1 MSFRSTLN
9 NTSPNTGDIRQTH
22 NSENGSDQGMHDG
35 GVDDDEQLNPQISKR
50 CNDNEHYI
58 TTFES
63 YSRMLDGFERY
74 RESATNRSYEAA
86 AVNTRRDATSWLH
99 EPEDTQEDPS
109 GPSKWA
115 QSPQPDD
122 DDSKHPL
129 KRRVD
134 ISVFPWA
141 NADSGESSSIPESLK
156 LTQAALQNFAR
167 NLKFTK
173 SNVVNSIKCP
183 QFPDSEWKNLL
194 AGKAVDLDHLGFLG

>member
-1 MSFRSTLN
+1 
-9 NTSPNTGDIRQTH
+9 
-22 NSENGSDQGMHDG
+22 MHDG

-63 YSRMLDGFERY
+63 YSRMLDGFEHY

-109 GPSKWA
+109 GPSKRA
-115 QSPQPDD
+115 RSPQPDD
-122 DDSKHPL
+122 DDSKHPS

-141 NADSGESSSIPESLK
+141 NADSGESSIPESLK
-156 LTQAALQNFAR
+156 LTQATLQNFAR
-167 NLKFTK
+167 DLKFTK